1 MFTLKN
7 IISVLKTSKK
17 PLYELKYLLDKYNYN
32 DWKEYRKLNDNTYEK
47 NLIFRNKDY
56 EMFLICWN
64 KNQFSGIHNHSEN
77 GCIYKV
83 VEGQLS
89 EFLYDPNNLNLKQS
103 TSFNTNS
110 VGYIDDNIGYHKM
123 GNDLRKPA
131 CSIHIYSPPNFVP
144 FNFKN

>member
-1 MFTLKN
+1 
-7 IISVLKTSKK
+7 
-17 PLYELKYLLDKYNYN
+17 
-32 DWKEYRKLNDNTYEK
+32 
-47 NLIFRNKDY
+47 
-56 EMFLICWN
+56 MFLICWN

-110 VGYIDDNIGYHKM
+110 VAYIDDNIGYHKWGM
-123 GNDLRKPA
+123 TLENQLVQFIFIPH
-131 CSIHIYSPPNFVP
+131 CFVP